1 MSYNIF
7 VIFTQYQFQCVKNII
22 NNGNTV
28 QSIIITTI
36 PINSAEF
43 KGEVYFFEKINSLQS
58 LINEVYCRKRKKVF
72 LQIKDTSKKYKTI
85 NIFIPHYF
93 NINSNYI
100 STSLFHDANINILP
114 DGILS
119 FYPYKL
125 TNKNIIKQ
133 FLNKVIALSIGLN
146 YKLFFSNIVDPFNK
160 VKKIYS
166 YNPDITYTYG
176 KEVNQIPYT
185 KKNIPVDQHSNNM
198 IILGTSSKLN
208 NESEIIEKIISFI
221 KKSKISNIYYKMHP
235 SQTEDPIYAGLSNNI
250 INLELLTEQTGAENL
265 IEKYSLNIILSVE
278 FSTALLEIQRQ
289 YNNQLYC
296 YINKTTIFNHSR
308 YKTYFEKLLKYYQVE
323 ELT

>member
-7 VIFTQYQFQCVKNII
+7 VIFTQYQFQCVKNIM
-22 NNGNTV
+22 NNENTV

-36 PINSAEF
+36 PINSEEF
-43 KGEVYFFEKINSLQS
+43 KGEVYFFKKINSLQS

-72 LQIKDTSKKYKTI
+72 LQIKNTCKKYETI

-100 STSLFHDANINILP
+100 STSLVYDANINILP

-133 FLNKVIALSIGLN
+133 FLNKIIALSIGLN

-160 VKKIYS
+160 IKTIYS
-166 YNPDITYTYG
+166 YNPDMTYTYG
-176 KEVNQIPYT
+176 KEVKQIPYT
-185 KKNIPVDQHSNNM
+185 KKNIPTAQHTNNM
-198 IILGTSSKLN
+198 VILGTSSRLN

-221 KKSKISNIYYKMHP
+221 KKNKISTLYYKMHP
-235 SQTEDPIYAGLSNNI
+235 CQKSDSIYTSLLNNNI
-250 INLELLTEQTGAENL
+250 NLKLLTEQTGAENL
-265 IEKYSLNIILSVE
+265 IEKYSISTVISVE

-289 YNNQLYC
+289 YNRQLEC
-296 YINKTTIFNHSR
+296 YINKTTIITNSN
-308 YKTYFEKLLKYYQVE
+308 YKEYFEKLLKHYQIK
-323 ELT
+323 ELI